1 MPKQI
6 DGLTYQL
13 LNVFQGDDHLP
24 SEVFHE
30 STKLNRHNGQSLG
43 HRVDLINE
51 SAELQ
56 RMMWA
61 AWKSYEGAPKIPLGD
76 VDLGSATVEQVLRG
90 RRSQIGAYSGEAI
103 SFQDLASILRF
114 TYGPTLE
121 VQSVRFPGESF
132 YLRGTPSAGGLYP
145 LEIYPLAFNVDGLEP
160 GLYHYSPKDHSLEVL
175 RQSDTIREEFVNCT
189 SYVELASTASAI
201 FVITGVL
208 RRNLSK
214 YMFRGYRF
222 LSYDVGACLQSFYL
236 CAGARGLS
244 SVAIGGFFDNMVG
257 DLVGIDNVEEQVLMN
272 FSVGHPR
279 PTERSTVG
287 KPVVKY

>member
-1 MPKQI
+1 MPEKI
-6 DGLTYQL
+6 DGLTFQL
-13 LNVFQGDDHLP
+13 VNMFDGDDHSP

-30 STKLNRHNGQSLG
+30 STKLNRVNGQSLG
-43 HRVDLINE
+43 HRVELINE
-51 SAELQ
+51 SPELQ

-61 AWKSYEGAPKIPLGD
+61 AWKSYEGARKIPLGE
-76 VDLGSATVEQVLRG
+76 VDLGSATVEQLLRG
-90 RRSQIGAYSGEAI
+90 RRSHIGAYSGEAI

-121 VQSVRFPGESF
+121 VQSQRFEGESF
-132 YLRGTPSAGGLYP
+132 FLRATPSAGGLYP
-145 LEIYPLAFNVDGLEP
+145 LEIYPLVFNVDGLEP

-175 RQSDTIREEFVNCT
+175 RQTDKLREEFVACT
-189 SYVELASTASAI
+189 SYTELASTASAV

-257 DLVGIDNVEEQVLMN
+257 DLVGVDNVEEQVLMT

-279 PTERSTVG
+279 PVERPQIG
-287 KPVVKY
+287 KPVTNY